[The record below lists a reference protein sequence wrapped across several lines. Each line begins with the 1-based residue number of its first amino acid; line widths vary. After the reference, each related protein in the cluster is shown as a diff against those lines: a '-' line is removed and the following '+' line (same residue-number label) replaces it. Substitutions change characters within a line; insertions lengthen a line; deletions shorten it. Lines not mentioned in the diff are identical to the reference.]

1 MNTEFSGCQIIKLL
15 HEGRKTVIYR
25 GLREA
30 EPTSVI
36 IKTLKAEYPT
46 IEEIT
51 RLKHEYQILQTLDI
65 PGIVKP
71 YELTDYQHGLAL
83 ILEDFAGE
91 SLKQFIDAQKISLIN
106 FLEIGIFLAQTLGE
120 LHRTQIIHKDI
131 KPQNILINSETGE
144 VKLIDFSIAT
154 RLEKESPGISSPN
167 LLEGTLAYMS
177 PEQTGRMN
185 RFIDYRTD
193 FYSLGVTFYEI
204 LAGQL
209 PFQNFTDPMEL
220 VHCHIA
226 KSPVPLSK
234 INSEIPDSISS
245 IVMKL
250 LAKNA
255 EERYQSAL
263 GIKADLEECLRQLQ
277 SSHQI
282 GKFVLGKLDKSG
294 QFVIPQKLYGRE
306 AEVAELMAAFERISL
321 GTSEIM
327 LVSGYS
333 GIGKTCLINEIHKPI
348 VRQRGHFIAGKF
360 DQFKRNI
367 PYAALIQAFSELIRQ
382 LLTENSEKIEF
393 WKQEIETA
401 LEQNGKVITDVIS
414 EVELIVGSQPEVPQL
429 GSTEAQNRF
438 NRVFKQFIHIFAK
451 PEHPL
456 VIFLDDLQWADSAS
470 LKLIQLL
477 TTDPDSKY
485 LLLIGAYRDNEV
497 SPTHPTILVLEEI
510 KKAGAVIKN
519 IVLRPL
525 DISNVSQLVADTL
538 NETER
543 SKLLSELLFNKT
555 QGNPFFL
562 TQLFKTLNFENLLN
576 FDFFEGRWLWDI
588 EQIQALGIIDYNVV
602 DLVARNILKL
612 PEKTQQVLKLAACIG
627 DRFNL
632 EVIAIVNEK
641 SLLASADDLWPA
653 LQAGLILPLN
663 NNYKIPLVFDSEKQD
678 SFNFDNS
685 TITYKFLHDRV
696 QQAAYSLI
704 PQEDKKITHLKIGQ
718 LLLKK
723 TSQYALEENIFD
735 IVNQLN
741 IGVELITEQAEREKL
756 ANLNLQA
763 GKKAKS
769 ATAYEAASKYLTIGI
784 ELLPQQSWH
793 NYYQLTWNLY
803 VEALETAYLNID
815 FEKGKY
821 LSEIIL
827 QESRT
832 LLEKIKVYELK
843 IPFYCS
849 QDQMQQALSTGI
861 EVLEMLGVSLPKKP
875 NKLLVVR
882 ELIRKN
888 WMMRNKRIED
898 LANLPAMTDPYKLA
912 SMRILMNIIPAT
924 FNANP
929 IMFPLCIFKMMKL
942 CLKYGNSPLAPYA
955 YVSYSMIACG
965 VLGEINSGYKFGN
978 LALELLGRSN
988 SKELNSKVH
997 LCFYNFVKHWKD
1009 PLKEARSS
1017 FIEAYQIG
1025 VENGDIEYACYNI
1038 FALALNLFWSGE
1050 SLEYIN
1056 KAQNQYW
1063 NAAQKY
1069 KQELTA
1075 SLINTWEQITH
1086 NILNYSENKC
1096 DLKYNGFD
1104 EEKVL
1109 LVLKKKNNQVGI
1121 ASIYLIKLILNYLF
1135 KNHQYA
1141 VENAK
1146 LVEEYQAG
1154 LSGTILSAGYIFY
1167 YSLALLAHYSS
1178 VEKKQQKKYL
1188 NQVVSHQKQMQKWA
1202 THAACNFQHKYDLV
1216 EAEKGRVLKQDAK
1229 AIDFYDRAIQ
1239 GAKINGYIQEEA
1251 LANELAAEFY
1261 LSRGRDKIAKTY
1273 MTEAYYCYIR
1283 WGAKAKV
1290 RDLDERYPNLIS
1302 RTIIQES
1309 ENINITRTTSTSTST
1324 SSKESQILDLTT
1336 VIKASLAL
1344 SGEILIGNLL
1354 DKLLKISI
1362 ENAGAQK
1369 GLFISKSD
1377 NKWIVE
1383 AEATVEENEVKVS
1396 HTATSAGSVNLPI
1409 SLLNYVERTRK
1420 SSVLDN
1426 AKEVEIFA
1434 NDPYILANQTK
1445 SVLCSPIIHQG
1456 KLTGILYLENNLI
1469 IGAFT
1474 SDRLNILN
1482 LLTSQISISIE
1493 NARLY
1498 TNLQSYSQRLENKSQ
1513 ELEAKSQELEIK
1525 NAALQASELREREK
1539 AEALERSLHELQQ
1552 TQAQLVQTEKI
1563 SSLGQLVAGVAHEV
1577 NNPVSFISGNL
1588 HYATQYVEDLL
1599 GLVQLYQQHYPEPNP
1614 EIAEEIEAIELD
1626 YLVEDLPKM
1635 LSSMNLGTERIRE
1648 IMQSLRN
1655 FSRVD
1660 DAQAKP
1666 ADIHAGLDSTLMILH
1681 HRLKANA
1688 VRPAVELIKEYG
1700 QLPLVECYPGQL
1712 NQVFMNLIANAIDA
1726 FDEFNRGKTFAEI
1739 ERQPNMIR
1747 IRTEVSQGASND
1759 HSTGSRA
1766 IIRIADNGH
1775 GMSAD
1780 TLSKLFQPFFT
1791 TKPVGKGTGLG
1802 LSISYK
1808 IVVEKHHGS
1817 LRCTSTPGEGTEF
1830 IIEIPI
1836 LQSQEV
1842 SEVAV
1847 EN

>member
-71 YELTDYQHGLAL
+71 YELKNYQHGLAL

-120 LHRTQIIHKDI
+120 LHRAQIIHKDM

-255 EERYQSAL
+255 EERYQSAY

-277 SSHQI
+277 SSHKI
-282 GKFVLGKLDKSG
+282 AKFVLGKLDKSG

-348 VRQRGHFIAGKF
+348 VRQRGYFIAGKF

-367 PYAALIQAFSELIRQ
+367 PYAALIQAFSELMRQ
-382 LLTENSEKIEF
+382 LLTEDSEKIEF

-477 TTDPDSKY
+477 TTDPDSQH

-497 SPTHPTILVLEEI
+497 SPTHPTILALEEI
-510 KKAGAVIKN
+510 KKAGATINN

-525 DISNVSQLVADTL
+525 GISNVSQLVADTL

-543 SKLLSELLFNKT
+543 SQVLSELLFNKT

-562 TQLFKTLNFENLLN
+562 TQLLKTLNFENLLT
-576 FDFFEGRWLWDI
+576 FDFLEGRWLWDI

-632 EVIAIVNEK
+632 EVLAIVNEK
-641 SLLASADDLWPA
+641 SLLASADDLWPG

-663 NNYKIPLVFDSEKQD
+663 NNYKIPLVFDSERQD

-704 PQEDKKITHLKIGQ
+704 PENQKKLTHFKIGQ
-718 LLLKK
+718 LILQK
-723 TSQYALEENIFD
+723 TSKYSLEENIFD
-735 IVNQLN
+735 IVNQIN
-741 IGVELITEQAEREKL
+741 IGIELITENYLKEEL
-756 ANLNLQA
+756 AKLNLRA
-763 GKKAKS
+763 GKKAKA
-769 ATAYEAASKYLTIGI
+769 ATAYEAAVKYLNVGL
-784 ELLPQQSWH
+784 ELLPNNSWEKD
-793 NYYQLTWNLY
+793 YDLTRNLY
-803 VEALETAYLNID
+803 IETLEAEFLNTN
-815 FEKGKY
+815 FEKAQY
-821 LSEIIL
+821 LSEIVL
-827 QESRT
+827 GQAKV
-832 LLEKIKVYELK
+832 LLDKIKIYELK
-843 IPFYCS
+843 IPFYFS
-849 QDQMQQALSTGI
+849 QNQTQAALDTVIQALA
-861 EVLEMLGVSLPKKP
+861 MLDVHLPIKP
-875 NKLLVVR
+875 NKFHIILGIISTKLAVGRNQVAD
-882 ELIRKN
+882 LI
-888 WMMRNKRIED
+888 
-898 LANLPAMTDPYKLA
+898 NLPAMKDEYKIA
-912 SMRILMNIIPAT
+912 AMRILMNAIPAAS
-924 FNANP
+924 NANP
-929 IMFPLCIFKMMKL
+929 MILPLIVFKMVTL
-942 CLKYGNSPLAPYA
+942 SLKYGNSSSSSSGYCMYGMLL
-955 YVSYSMIACG
+955 SG
-965 VLGEINSGYKFGN
+965 VLGNINAGYQFGQLSIN
-978 LALELLGRSN
+978 LLEKLGA
-988 SKELNSKVH
+988 KEQKVNIYF
-997 LCFYNFVKHWKD
+997 LFNNFIRHWKEH
-1009 PLKEARSS
+1009 LKET
-1017 FIEAYQIG
+1017 IEPFFDAFQSGI
-1025 VENGDIEYACYNI
+1025 ETGDIQYACYSC
-1038 FALALNLFWSGE
+1038 FCQSTNLFWCGE
-1050 SLEYIN
+1050 HLESVTKTQNKYIEIIL
-1056 KAQNQYW
+1056 Q
-1063 NAAQKY
+1063 Y
-1069 KQELTA
+1069 KQETVGDFA
-1075 SLINTWEQITH
+1075 KIWHQ
-1086 NILNYSENKC
+1086 
-1096 DLKYNGFD
+1096 
-1104 EEKVL
+1104 
-1109 LVLKKKNNQVGI
+1109 LVLNLLDRAEDKYQLIGESFNEVKMLPIFKANNNNVGL
-1121 ASIYLIKLILNYLF
+1121 ACVYLAKLILSYLF
-1135 KNHQYA
+1135 KNYSEA
-1141 VENAK
+1141 IENAK
-1146 LVEEYQAG
+1146 SMEKYQESISG
-1154 LSGTILSAGYIFY
+1154 LIHSTQHNFY
-1167 YSLALLAHYSS
+1167 SSLALLAKYPNVS
-1178 VEKKQQKKYL
+1178 ETDKKKYIK
-1188 NQVVSHQKQMQKWA
+1188 QVKSSQKRMKEWSIY
-1202 THAACNFQHKYDLV
+1202 AACNFEHKYNLV
-1216 EAEKGRVLKQDAK
+1216 EAEKARILGQFIQAIDLYDK
-1229 AIDFYDRAIQ
+1229 AII
-1239 GAKINGYIQEEA
+1239 GAKNNGYIQEEA
-1251 LANELAAEFY
+1251 LANELTAEFY
-1261 LSRGRDKIAKTY
+1261 LSQNKDKIAKTY
-1273 MTEAYYCYIR
+1273 MTEAYYGYIR
-1283 WGAKAKV
+1283 WGAIAKV
-1290 RDLDERYPNLIS
+1290 KDLDERYPNLIS
-1302 RTIIQES
+1302 RTITQES
-1309 ENINITRTTSTSTST
+1309 DNISITRTTSTSTS
-1324 SSKESQILDLTT
+1324 SGKESQILDLTT

-1344 SGEILIGNLL
+1344 SGEILIDNLL
-1354 DKLLKISI
+1354 NKLLKISI

-1377 NKWIVE
+1377 NQWIVE
-1383 AEATVEENEVKVS
+1383 AEATVEKNEVKVS
-1396 HTATSAGSVNLPI
+1396 HTVIYAGSANLPI

-1426 AKEVEIFA
+1426 AKEAEIFA
-1434 NDPYILANQTK
+1434 NDPYILANRTK

-1474 SDRLNILN
+1474 SDRLNVLN

-1688 VRPAVELIKEYG
+1688 VRPAVELIKKYG

-1759 HSTGSRA
+1759 NFTGRSA
-1766 IIRIADNGH
+1766 IIRIADNGL
-1775 GMSAD
+1775 GMPAD

-1836 LQSQEV
+1836 LQSKEV

>member
-1 MNTEFSGCQIIKLL
+1 MNSNFSGYKIIKLL

-51 RLKHEYQILQTLDI
+51 RLKHEYQILQILDI

-71 YELTDYQHGLAL
+71 YELKDYQHGLAL

-91 SLKQFIDAQKISLIN
+91 SLKQFIDTQKISLIN
-106 FLEIGIFLAQTLGE
+106 FLEIGIFLAKTLGE

-226 KSPVPLSK
+226 KSPVPLIQ
-234 INSEIPDSISS
+234 INPEIPDSVSL

-255 EERYQSAL
+255 EERYQSAY

-277 SSHQI
+277 SSHKI
-282 GKFVLGKLDKSG
+282 ANFVLGKLDKSG
-294 QFVIPQKLYGRE
+294 QFAIPQKLYGRE
-306 AEVAELMAAFERISL
+306 LEVAELMTAFERISL

-348 VRQRGHFIAGKF
+348 VRQRGYFIAGKF

-367 PYAALIQAFSELIRQ
+367 PYAALIQAFSELMRQ
-382 LLTENSEKIEF
+382 LLTEDSEKIEF

-414 EVELIVGSQPEVPQL
+414 EVELIVGSQPEVLQL
-429 GSTEAQNRF
+429 GGTEAQNRF

-456 VIFLDDLQWADSAS
+456 VIFLDDLQWTDSAS

-510 KKAGAVIKN
+510 KKAGATINN

-543 SKLLSELLFNKT
+543 SQVLSELLFNKT

-562 TQLFKTLNFENLLN
+562 TQLFKTLNFENLLT
-576 FDFFEGRWLWDI
+576 FDFLEGRWLWDI

-612 PEKTQQVLKLAACIG
+612 PEKTQEILKLAACIG

-632 EVIAIVNEK
+632 EVLAIVNEK

-663 NNYKIPLVFDSEKQD
+663 NNYKIPLVFDSDKQD

-704 PQEDKKITHLKIGQ
+704 PEENKKITHLRIGQ
-718 LLLKK
+718 LLLNK

-741 IGVELITEQAEREKL
+741 IGVELIVEQAEREKL

-769 ATAYEAASKYLTIGI
+769 ATAYEAASKYLTTGI
-784 ELLPQQSWH
+784 ELLPEKSWQ
-793 NYYQLTWNLY
+793 NRYELTWNLY

-815 FEKGKY
+815 FEKGKD
-821 LSEIIL
+821 LSEVIL
-827 QESRT
+827 QQSKT

-912 SMRILMNIIPAT
+912 SMRILMNVIPAT

-929 IMFPLCIFKMMKL
+929 IIFPLCILKMIEL
-942 CLKYGNSPLAPYA
+942 CLKYGNSPLASYA
-955 YVSYSMIACG
+955 YVTYSMIACG
-965 VLGEINSGYKFGN
+965 ALGEIDSGYRFGK
-978 LALELLGRSN
+978 LALDLIDISDYKQLK
-988 SKELNSKVH
+988 SKIYF
-997 LCFYNFVKHWKD
+997 CFYNFARHWKY
-1009 PLKEARSS
+1009 PLKEARGY

-1025 VENGDIEYACYNI
+1025 IESGDIEYACYNI
-1038 FALALNLFWSGE
+1038 FGLTLNLFWSGE
-1050 SLEYIN
+1050 SLEYIS
-1056 KAQNQYW
+1056 KAQDQHL
-1063 NAAQKY
+1063 NATLKY
-1069 KQELTA
+1069 KQELMGG
-1075 SLINTWEQITH
+1075 LINIWKQITY
-1086 NILNYSENKC
+1086 NLLNYSEN
-1096 DLKYNGFD
+1096 GFD
-1104 EEKVL
+1104 LENNNFDEKKEL
-1109 LVLKKKNNQVGI
+1109 LLLKKNNNQVGI
-1121 ASIYLIKLILNYLF
+1121 AYIYLIKQILNYLF
-1135 KNHQYA
+1135 KNYKYA
-1141 VENAK
+1141 VENAQ
-1146 LVEEYQAG
+1146 LVEEYQAI

-1216 EAEKGRVLKQDAK
+1216 EAEKGRVLKQDVK
-1229 AIDFYDRAIQ
+1229 AIDLYDRAIQ

-1302 RTIIQES
+1302 RTITQES
-1309 ENINITRTTSTSTST
+1309 DNINITRTTSTSTS
-1324 SSKESQILDLTT
+1324 SGKESQILDLTT

-1344 SGEILIGNLL
+1344 SGEIVIRNLL

-1377 NKWIVE
+1377 NQWIVE
-1383 AEATVEENEVKVS
+1383 AEATLEKNEVKVS
-1396 HTATSAGSVNLPI
+1396 HTVTYAGSANLPI

-1426 AKEVEIFA
+1426 AKEAEIFA

-1474 SDRLNILN
+1474 SDRLNVLN

-1681 HRLKANA
+1681 HRLKANS
-1688 VRPAVELIKEYG
+1688 VRPAVELMKEYG

-1712 NQVFMNLIANAIDA
+1712 NQVFMNLVANAIDA
-1726 FDEFNRGKTFAEI
+1726 FDEFNAGKTFAEI

-1747 IRTEVSQGASND
+1747 IRTEVNQGSSND
-1759 HSTGSRA
+1759 NSV
-1766 IIRIADNGH
+1766 IIRIADNGP
-1775 GMSAD
+1775 GMPAD

-1836 LQSQEV
+1836 LQSKEV
-1842 SEVAV
+1842 SEVV